1 MEKKLYRS
9 RDNKVIS
16 GVCGGIATYFD
27 VDATFIRLLWAVTV
41 LLGGTGIVA
50 YILCIII
57 IPEQP
62 RRKVDDDVVMY
73 DEDEVVVGPLGEES
87 DESDESEE
95 TNSYVV
101 EEKSTRSSGY
111 AVGIAFIAVGLMF
124 MARRIFWWFNIDFA
138 WELFWP
144 AVLVLFGMY
153 LIFKKRG

>member
-9 RDNKVIS
+9 RENKVIS

-57 IPEQP
+57 IPEEP
-62 RRKVDDDVVMY
+62 MKKKNDDIVTM
-73 DEDEVVVGPLGEES
+73 DEDEIVVGPLDNS
-87 DESDESEE
+87 DDNQDENEE
-95 TNSYVV
+95 TDYVMPVKEKRHSGSYVV
-101 EEKSTRSSGY
+101 GL
-111 AVGIAFIAVGLMF
+111 AFIGVGLMF
-124 MARRIFWWFNIDFA
+124 MARRLFWWMNIDFP

-144 AVLVLFGMY
+144 AMLVLFGVY